1 MSSIGRSLVAS
12 SPGRVNLI
20 GEHIDY
26 NDGWVLPFAI
36 RERTTVVITMI
47 DEPVVRIRSKQ
58 QGDEIT
64 LSINEIHPQNRRG
77 DWSDYVAGT
86 IWSLSTTQRVG
97 ERVKVGLE
105 IEVDGQVPL
114 GAGLSSSAA
123 LECSL
128 VYGLNH
134 LFELGLDLPALART
148 AQRAENEYVGMPCGI
163 MDQAVSLMAK
173 KGHALLLDCVDLSTR
188 DVPFDLTPDALAI
201 LVIDTM
207 AHHELVDGGYKERR
221 GTCHRTLRQ
230 LGFASMRDLDLNQLE
245 LFANSLDPVGFR
257 RMRHALT
264 EISRVH
270 EMVSAL
276 QERDFPKVGAILDA
290 SHASLRDDYEVSC
303 PELDLAVEIAKSS
316 GALGARMVG
325 GGFGGSAIALIE
337 SAKISQAE
345 AAITSGFRER
355 GFALPRFFIATAEEG
370 SRIEES

>member
-1 MSSIGRSLVAS
+1 MSNTGRVVVAS

-36 RERTTVVITMI
+36 RERTTVRVKTSLDSIVT
-47 DEPVVRIRSKQ
+47 IRSKQ
-58 QGDEIT
+58 QGDEIR
-64 LSINEIHPQNRRG
+64 LPLDQISPENRRN

-86 IWSLSTTQRVG
+86 IWSLATTSNFS
-97 ERVKVGLE
+97 ERVMVGLD

-128 VYGLNH
+128 AFALNH
-134 LFELGLDLPALART
+134 LFDLQLDLASLARV
-148 AQRAENEYVGMPCGI
+148 AQRGENEYVGMPCGI

-188 DVPFDLTPDALAI
+188 DVPFDLTPEGLEI

-221 GTCHRTLRQ
+221 ETCHRTLRQ

-245 LFANSLDPVGFR
+245 LFANSLDAISFR
-257 RMRHALT
+257 RVRHALT
-264 EISRVH
+264 EIARVH
-270 EMVSAL
+270 EMVTAL
-276 QERDFPKVGAILDA
+276 DSRDFIRVGAILDA
-290 SHASLRDDYEVSC
+290 SHSSLRDDYEVSC
-303 PELDLAVEIAKSS
+303 PELDLAVEISKER

-337 SAKISQAE
+337 SGKVPKAEEAIRSAFSQH
-345 AAITSGFRER
+345 
-355 GFALPRFFIATAEEG
+355 GFAAPRFFIATPEEG
-370 SRIEES
+370 AKVEEG

>member
-1 MSSIGRSLVAS
+1 MSKTGRVVAS

-36 RERTTVVITMI
+36 RERTTVRVETSLDSIVT
-47 DEPVVRIRSKQ
+47 IRSKQ
-58 QGDEIT
+58 QGDEIR
-64 LSINEIHPQNRRG
+64 LPLDEIRPENRRN

-86 IWSLSTTQRVG
+86 IWSLATTSNFS
-97 ERVKVGLE
+97 ERVMVGLD
-105 IEVDGQVPL
+105 IEVDGHVPL

-128 VYGLNH
+128 AFALNH
-134 LFELGLDLPALART
+134 LFNLGLDLAALARA
-148 AQRAENEYVGMPCGI
+148 AQRGENEYVGMPCGI

-188 DVPFDLTPDALAI
+188 HVPFDLTPEDLQI

-221 GTCHRTLRQ
+221 ETCHRTLRQ
-230 LGFASMRDLDLNQLE
+230 LGFDSMRDLDLNQLE
-245 LFANSLDPVGFR
+245 LFANSLDVISFR
-257 RMRHALT
+257 RVRHALT
-264 EISRVH
+264 EIARVH
-270 EMVSAL
+270 EMVTAL
-276 QERDFPKVGAILDA
+276 DSRDFIRVGAILDA
-290 SHASLRDDYEVSC
+290 SHSSLRDDYEVSC
-303 PELDLAVEIAKSS
+303 PELDLAVDIAKKC

-337 SAKISQAE
+337 SGKVPKAEEAIRSAFSQH
-345 AAITSGFRER
+345 
-355 GFALPRFFIATAEEG
+355 GFAAPRFFIATPEEG
-370 SRIEES
+370 ARVEEI

>member
-1 MSSIGRSLVAS
+1 MSKTGRVVAS

-36 RERTTVVITMI
+36 RERTTVRVETSLDSIVT
-47 DEPVVRIRSKQ
+47 IRSRQ
-58 QGDEIT
+58 QGDEIR
-64 LSINEIHPQNRRG
+64 LPLDEIRPENRRN

-86 IWSLSTTQRVG
+86 IWSLATTSNFS
-97 ERVKVGLE
+97 ERVMVGLD
-105 IEVDGQVPL
+105 IEVDGHVPL

-128 VYGLNH
+128 AFALNH
-134 LFELGLDLPALART
+134 LFDLQLDLASLARV
-148 AQRAENEYVGMPCGI
+148 AQRGENEYVGMPCGI

-188 DVPFDLTPDALAI
+188 HVPFDLTPEGLEI

-221 GTCHRTLRQ
+221 ETCHRTLRQ

-245 LFANSLDPVGFR
+245 LFANSLDVISFR
-257 RMRHALT
+257 RVRHALT
-264 EISRVH
+264 EIARVH
-270 EMVSAL
+270 EMVTAL
-276 QERDFPKVGAILDA
+276 DSRDFARVGAILDA
-290 SHASLRDDYEVSC
+290 SHKSLRDDYEVSC
-303 PELDLAVEIAKSS
+303 PELDLAVDIAKKC

-337 SAKISQAE
+337 SGKVPKAEEAIRSSFSQH
-345 AAITSGFRER
+345 
-355 GFALPRFFIATAEEG
+355 GFAAPRFFIATPEEG
-370 SRIEES
+370 ARVEEI